1 MAARIALVADV
12 PNWAFHRIAKAV
24 ELYSPEDLL
33 FDIYFAHQTDLRSLH
48 KYLDSRYDL
57 IHYYWRLIPL
67 HIQKGKAKV
76 TTAISDHQYLDD
88 QNLNNQIFKIVDGI
102 YASSV
107 MLKEAYDSKYAEL
120 LPKVFDY
127 CPDGVHRELFV
138 SSREYKSDALKPLEL
153 IWVGNSKWGVDDHKG
168 LNNVLL
174 PLIEMIQKSDYADK
188 IQINIIDAS
197 TKKRTFTEMISVYER
212 ADVLLCTSKNEGT
225 PNPVLE
231 ASASGL
237 TWISTRVGIVPD
249 LAGPIQQTYI
259 VNRDPDSFFEKV
271 IVLIENREKLEAAGK
286 ENTEKILDWG
296 WDLKAQ
302 EHFEFFRKVLS

>member
-1 MAARIALVADV
+1 MAARIALVVDV

-24 ELYSPEDLL
+24 QLYSPEDLS
-33 FDIYFAHQTDLRSLH
+33 FDIYFAYQIDPRSLH

-67 HIQKGKAKV
+67 HVQKGKAKV
-76 TTAISDHQYLDD
+76 TTAIYDHQFLDD
-88 QNLNNQIFKIVDGI
+88 HSLNNQIFKIIDGV

-107 MLKEAYDSKYAEL
+107 ILKEAYDSKYSGL

-138 SSREYKSDALKPLEL
+138 SSREYKSDTLKPLDL
-153 IWVGNSKWGVDDHKG
+153 IWVGNSKWGAGDHKG
-168 LNNVLL
+168 FNNVFL
-174 PLIEMIQKSDYADK
+174 PLIEMIQKSVYADK
-188 IQINIIDAS
+188 IQFNVIDAS
-197 TKKRTFTEMISVYER
+197 IKKRTFTEMSSVYEK
-212 ADVLLCTSKNEGT
+212 ADILLCTSKNEGT

-237 TWISTRVGIVPD
+237 TWISTYVGIVPE

-259 VNRDPDSFFEKV
+259 VNRDPNSFFEKV
-271 IVLIENREKLEAAGK
+271 VDLIKNREKLEAAGK
-286 ENTEKILDWG
+286 ENTKKILDWG

-302 EHFEFFRKVLS
+302 QHFEFFRKVLS

>member
-1 MAARIALVADV
+1 MAARIALVVDV

-24 ELYSPEDLL
+24 QLYSPEDLL
-33 FDIYFAHQTDLRSLH
+33 VDIYFAYQTDLRSLH
-48 KYLDSRYDL
+48 EYLDSRYDL

-67 HIQKGKAKV
+67 HVKKGNAKV
-76 TTAISDHQYLDD
+76 TTAIYDHQYLDD
-88 QNLNNQIFKIVDGI
+88 HSLNNQIFKIVDGV

-107 MLKEAYDSKYAEL
+107 ILKEAYDSKYGEL

-138 SSREYKSDALKPLEL
+138 SSRVYKSDTLNPLEL
-153 IWVGNSKWGVDDHKG
+153 IWVGNSKWGADDHKG
-168 LNNVLL
+168 FNNVFL

-188 IQINIIDAS
+188 IQINVIDAS
-197 TKKRTFTEMISVYER
+197 IKKRTFTEMSSVYEQ
-212 ADVLLCTSKNEGT
+212 ADILLCTSKNEGT

-237 TWISTRVGIVPD
+237 TWISTRVGIVPE

-259 VNRDPDSFFEKV
+259 VNRDPNSFFDKV
-271 IVLIENREKLEAAGK
+271 VDLIENREKLEAAGK
-286 ENTEKILDWG
+286 ENFKRILDWG
-296 WDLKAQ
+296 WDLRTQ
-302 EHFEFFRKVLS
+302 QHFEFFRKVLS